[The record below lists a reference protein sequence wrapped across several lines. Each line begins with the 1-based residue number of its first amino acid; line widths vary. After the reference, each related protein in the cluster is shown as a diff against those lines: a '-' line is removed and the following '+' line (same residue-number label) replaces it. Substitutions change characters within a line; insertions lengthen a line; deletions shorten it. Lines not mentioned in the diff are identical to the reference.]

1 MGERVHGHLGFIL
14 AEAVNRAG
22 RMRDNGGAPRQAR
35 RFVRV
40 VLQRLRA
47 WARTSVR
54 VKKLWREWETD
65 EWTRCGSGRVVMS
78 ARVRADVLVPHAGVA
93 LERGLGPR
101 GGIDQMGRIG
111 GFGAQPWGFFPFS
124 GFIFPFVPFFF
135 FDSNL
140 NLNLVMSSSFKL
152 ITQIQYV

>member
-1 MGERVHGHLGFIL
+1 
-14 AEAVNRAG
+14 
-22 RMRDNGGAPRQAR
+22 
-35 RFVRV
+35 
-40 VLQRLRA
+40 
-47 WARTSVR
+47 VR

-111 GFGAQPWGFFPFS
+111 GFGAQPWGFFFLFLVLFS
-124 GFIFPFVPFFF
+124 PLFLSFFLF
-135 FDSNL
+135 F
-140 NLNLVMSSSFKL
+140 
-152 ITQIQYV
+152 